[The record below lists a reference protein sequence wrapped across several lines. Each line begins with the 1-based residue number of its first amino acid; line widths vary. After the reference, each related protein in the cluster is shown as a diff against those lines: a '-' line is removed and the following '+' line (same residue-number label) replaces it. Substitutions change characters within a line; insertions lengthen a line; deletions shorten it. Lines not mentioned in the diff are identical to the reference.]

1 MGRAE
6 TSFHLIRPLSEV
18 ENMQVI
24 LLERIEK
31 LGQMGD
37 VVTVRPGFA
46 RNFLLPQ
53 KKALRATQS
62 NLDYFESEKAQLET
76 VNLERRAEAEK
87 VGEKLKGLTVAI
99 IRSAGDNGQLYG
111 SVNSRDIADAVSEA
125 GFTVTRNQ
133 VLMER
138 PLKMLG
144 LHDYRIRLHPEVAV
158 AVTVNVA
165 QSIEE
170 AEIQQR
176 IGHAIIPS
184 ESGEDVEEEA
194 DVVEASKLRDESASD
209 ETPDTGEAADTDAS
223 GEATE
228 EGEYPSA

>member
-1 MGRAE
+1 
-6 TSFHLIRPLSEV
+6 
-18 ENMQVI
+18 MQVI

-53 KKALRATQS
+53 KKAMRATQD
-62 NLDYFESEKAQLET
+62 NLHYFEREKSQLEA
-76 VNLERRAEAEK
+76 VNLERRTEAEK
-87 VGEKLKGLTVAI
+87 VGEKLEGLIVSI
-99 IRSAGDNGQLYG
+99 IRNAGDSGQLYG

-125 GFTVTRNQ
+125 GFTVARNQ

-158 AVTVNVA
+158 TVTINVA
-165 QSIEE
+165 QSAEE
-170 AEIQQR
+170 AEMQEHLGQ
-176 IGHAIIPS
+176 AIIPS
-184 ESGEDVEEEA
+184 EGGEYEEEEEA
-194 DVVEASKLRDESASD
+194 QALATADIMDPPPTAAEEADGESSD
-209 ETPDTGEAADTDAS
+209 M
-223 GEATE
+223 
-228 EGEYPSA
+228 PSAEALVEEPTV

>member
-1 MGRAE
+1 
-6 TSFHLIRPLSEV
+6 
-18 ENMQVI
+18 MQVI

-53 KKALRATQS
+53 KKAMRATQD
-62 NLDYFESEKAQLET
+62 NLHYFEREKSQLEA
-76 VNLERRAEAEK
+76 VNLERRTEAEQ
-87 VGEKLKGLTVAI
+87 VGEKLEGLIVSI
-99 IRSAGDNGQLYG
+99 IRNAGDSGQLYG

-125 GFTVTRNQ
+125 GFTVARNQ

-158 AVTVNVA
+158 TVTINVA
-165 QSIEE
+165 QSAEE
-170 AEIQQR
+170 AEMQEQL
-176 IGHAIIPS
+176 GQAIIPS
-184 ESGEDVEEEA
+184 EGGEYEEEEEA
-194 DVVEASKLRDESASD
+194 QALATADIMDPPPTAAEEADGESSD
-209 ETPDTGEAADTDAS
+209 M
-223 GEATE
+223 
-228 EGEYPSA
+228 PSAEALVEEPTV

>member
-1 MGRAE
+1 
-6 TSFHLIRPLSEV
+6 
-18 ENMQVI
+18 MQVI

-53 KKALRATQS
+53 KKAMRATQD
-62 NLDYFESEKAQLET
+62 NLHYFEREKSQLEAI
-76 VNLERRAEAEK
+76 NLERRTEAEE
-87 VGEKLKGLTVAI
+87 VGEKLEGLIVSI
-99 IRSAGDNGQLYG
+99 IRNAGDNGQLYG

-125 GFTVTRNQ
+125 GFTVARNQ

-158 AVTVNVA
+158 IVTVNVA
-165 QSIEE
+165 QSAEE
-170 AEIQQR
+170 AEMQEQQ
-176 IGHAIIPS
+176 GHAIIPS
-184 ESGEDVEEEA
+184 EGSAYEEE
-194 DVVEASKLRDESASD
+194 E
-209 ETPDTGEAADTDAS
+209 ETQALAAADIMDPPPAAAEKVD
-223 GEATE
+223 GELSDTPA
-228 EGEYPSA
+228 GETLAE